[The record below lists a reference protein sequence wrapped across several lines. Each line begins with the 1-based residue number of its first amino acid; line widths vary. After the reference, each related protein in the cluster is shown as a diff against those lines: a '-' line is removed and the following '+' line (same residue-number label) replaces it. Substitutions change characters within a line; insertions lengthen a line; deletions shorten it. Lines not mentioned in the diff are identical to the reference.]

1 MGSENRKQILPP
13 HQCNF
18 NQDSNVQNSNKDKEH
33 MVKIGEFVILE
44 KDGPDNES
52 DIVDEEYDKDNSF
65 HNQTGAQ
72 GILYN
77 QSGNLVNST
86 KRNENQKLTNIIMNV
101 ESYKSNPNKSAPR
114 KCVCCDRTDLYPS
127 ELLKFKTVE
136 EFLVY
141 FKFLYD
147 KRVNVLKTDEDN
159 FEYNRHALNEL
170 INTLYKI
177 IKFNLKS
184 IKYLCKTCLVTK
196 LNQVDGLNFIYRA
209 MEIHVVL
216 ENYSNNMNINC
227 HNQINYQSI
236 SNQGIKTEAELNA
249 SLNIS
254 SPLISANNPNNQRPK
269 KNLFEIKSRL
279 EDNTP
284 IDHQL
289 IENLKMGLTPNTNST
304 NIINSMKAVNMNT
317 NSFNISDNHNKTVQP
332 NSSLSHSQIFNKI
345 SNVKEE
351 NINNNMQNS
360 LDNLL
365 NNPSINNL
373 TNMNLNSSNPNL
385 NMNANY
391 PLGLNRNL
399 DISNILNMTRLTSP
413 NMSGPMNNTQSILQ
427 KIAEVQG
434 SINNLNNM
442 NMNSINPNNQSGI
455 SNAPGSH
462 FMNNLGQTPGGGVN
476 INPSNILNFSNN
488 FNQVAEAINSFN
500 NKNMN
505 HNSNLV
511 NSVSQLAGVI
521 SNYLNNDEE
530 KENVSANQNNINAS
544 VNKFPE
550 SNCEK
555 EADPENKRDFSL
567 DKENLGKNDDKK
579 EDVNVTN
586 IIMNFDKA
594 PILNYMMNVLE
605 DLKKQIV
612 AIQYYSLLQKLFIS
626 YIFKNLEVLME
637 QISNNQMII
646 NNPSIHDF
654 NPNTQFNNILSK
666 SGSGQNVSKGLE
678 NVLSMMGSNGTNSN
692 QLNPNLAINMLNMTN
707 LPDFLKKSGK

>member
-1 MGSENRKQILPP
+1 M
-13 HQCNF
+13 NF
-18 NQDSNVQNSNKDKEH
+18 NQESNVQNINFNKDKDKEH
-33 MVKIGEFVILE
+33 VVKFGEFVILE

-52 DIVDEEYDKDNSF
+52 DIGDEEYEKDNSYQ
-65 HNQTGAQ
+65 NQTGAH
-72 GILYN
+72 GIPSN
-77 QSGNLVNST
+77 QSGNFVNST
-86 KRNENQKLTNIIMNV
+86 KRNEIQKLNNIILNV
-101 ESYKSNPNKSAPR
+101 ESYKSNPNKNVPR

-136 EFLVY
+136 EFLLY
-141 FKFLYD
+141 FKFLYE
-147 KRVNVLKTDEDN
+147 KRVNVLKTDEEN
-159 FEYNRHALNEL
+159 FEYNRNALNDLFTTL
-170 INTLYKI
+170 IKI
-177 IKFNLKS
+177 IKLNLKS

-216 ENYSNNMNINC
+216 ENYPNITNTNS

-236 SNQGIKTEAELNA
+236 NNQGIKTPAELNA
-249 SLNIS
+249 SLNNINN
-254 SPLISANNPNNQRPK
+254 PLISAYNPNNQRLK
-269 KNLFEIKSRL
+269 KNLFETKNRL

-289 IENLKMGLTPNTNST
+289 IENLKMGLTPNTNGA
-304 NIINSMKAVNMNT
+304 NIINNIKAVNMNT
-317 NSFNISDNHNKTVQP
+317 NSFNVSDNNNKTGQP
-332 NSSLSHSQIFNKI
+332 NSTLSHSQIFNKL

-351 NINNNMQNS
+351 NFNNNLQNS
-360 LDNLL
+360 LENLM

-373 TNMNLNSSNPNL
+373 ANMNLNFQNPNL
-385 NMNANY
+385 NMNVNN
-391 PLGLNRNL
+391 PLGMNRNL

-427 KIAEVQG
+427 KIAEVQV

-442 NMNSINPNNQSGI
+442 NMNSMNPNNQSGI
-455 SNAPGSH
+455 SNPPGNH
-462 FMNNLGQTPGGGVN
+462 FMNNLGQTSGGGGI
-476 INPSNILNFSNN
+476 INPNNLHNFSNN
-488 FNQVAEAINSFN
+488 FNQVVESINSFN

-511 NSVSQLAGVI
+511 NNVSQLAGVL

-530 KENVSANQNNINAS
+530 KENISVNAS
-544 VNKFPE
+544 GNKIPE

-555 EADPENKRDFSL
+555 EADPENKRDFSI
-567 DKENLGKNDDKK
+567 DKENLGKNDEKK

-637 QISNNQMII
+637 QISNNQMTM

-654 NPNTQFNNILSK
+654 NPNNQFNNILSK
-666 SGSGQNVSKGLE
+666 SGCGQNAAKGLE
-678 NVLSMMGSNGTNSN
+678 NVLNMMGSNGANSN
-692 QLNPNLAINMLNMTN
+692 QLNQNLGMNMLNMSN